1 MNYRKL
7 ISIAFISIF
16 SLVEA
21 VCTKAPPTA
30 PELPPLATKA
40 IYVVNEGNFGRNNS
54 TLSYYIPD
62 SNRVYQDVFAAVNG
76 RNLGDTGNDMVLYK
90 DRGYIVVNNSQKIEV
105 ITLVDNKSVGTIVIP
120 AIPVSKSPYRL
131 TILSDTKAYVT
142 NLYDNSVTVFNPTT
156 LAITKDR
163 IPVGNNPQGIAV
175 VNNKVYVCNSGFGLD
190 STVSVIDP
198 FTDAVIKTIV
208 VGKSPSDIGVDVD
221 GELIVKCDGF
231 SDFVNPNNDTP
242 GSIVVINPLIDAVT
256 ATIPLPLAT
265 YGHPGRLAVS
275 LTGIGYA
282 IVKGGVMKFGTKTR
296 TVLSNP
302 FVTGSFYSLAV
313 DDVTER
319 VYVTNA
325 KDYIQPGEVI
335 IYDKN
340 AFQVGRFDTGIIPGT
355 IAFKR

>member
-16 SLVEA
+16 SLVEV

-90 DRGYIVVNNSQKIEV
+90 DKGYIVVNNSQKIEV
-105 ITLVDNKSVGTIVIP
+105 ITLADNKSVGTILIP
-120 AIPVSKSPYRL
+120 GSKSPYKL
-131 TILSDTKAYVT
+131 AILSDTKAYVT
-142 NLYDNSVTVFNPTT
+142 NLFDNSVTAFNSTT

-175 VNNKVYVCNSGFGLD
+175 ANNKIYVCNSGFGLD
-190 STVSVIDP
+190 STISVIDP

-208 VGKSPSDIGVDVD
+208 VGRSPSDISVDVD

-231 SDFVNPNNDTP
+231 SDFVNPSNDTP
-242 GSIVVINPLIDAVT
+242 GSIVVINPLTDAVT
-256 ATIPLPLAT
+256 TTIPLPLAT

-275 LTGIGYA
+275 QTGVGYV
-282 IVKGGVMKFGTKTR
+282 IVKGGVMKFGTKIKTI
-296 TVLSNP
+296 LSNP
-302 FVTGSFYSLAV
+302 FVTGSFYGLGV
-313 DDVTER
+313 DAVTER
-319 VYVTNA
+319 VYAANA
-325 KDYIQPGEVI
+325 KDYVQPGEVL
-335 IYDKN
+335 IYDK
-340 AFQVGRFDTGIIPGT
+340 AGLQVGRFDTGIIPGT